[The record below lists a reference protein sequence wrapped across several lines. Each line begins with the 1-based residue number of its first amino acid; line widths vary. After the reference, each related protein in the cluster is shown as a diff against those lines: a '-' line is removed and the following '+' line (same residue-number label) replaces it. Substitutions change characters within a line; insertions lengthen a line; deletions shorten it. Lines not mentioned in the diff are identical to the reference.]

1 MAKFV
6 LGNTFQTNGKE
17 ITEKVNSVTRS
28 KIAIVPTRYGNVFAY
43 MTEIDRSSEPRLFT
57 VCPGFYI
64 KDLKPENGYKA
75 LDLEMVPGE
84 KQLGVEEDLR
94 KEGYKGEI
102 KW

>member
-6 LGNTFQTNGKE
+6 LGKSFQTNGNG
-17 ITEKVNSVTRS
+17 ITEKIDSVTRS
-28 KIAIVPTRYGNVFAY
+28 KIAIVPTRYGGVLAY

-64 KDLKPENGYKA
+64 KDLEPDNGYKA
-75 LDLEMVPGE
+75 LDLEMVPQE
-84 KQLGVEEDLR
+84 KQAGVEEDLR
-94 KEGYKGEI
+94 KEGYRGEI